1 MFVGCG
7 KDTGGVAGIS
17 GDTAAVTISVEVA
30 PVSLDAVESVIA
42 EVVVIGSTSALAATD
57 GASLVSTGLIVFGA
71 EWVADSVDTP
81 LRAGLVLC

>member
-1 MFVGCG
+1 MFVSCG

-42 EVVVIGSTSALAATD
+42 EVVVMAAHQH
-57 GASLVSTGLIVFGA
+57 
-71 EWVADSVDTP
+71 
-81 LRAGLVLC
+81 